1 MSLGSSVCSQ
11 STYSLHMPVV
21 DDSLSPLLS
30 YQHEVTLA
38 APSTGTDSGEQ
49 ATIPETLLRCSVV
62 RAGLQVVPLLPALA
76 FAGMYLLL
84 NEEDKCT
91 SAVTQ
96 SLLVSALGLFLS
108 ILLIAIAMIR

>member
-1 MSLGSSVCSQ
+1 MSLGSSVFSP
-11 STYSLHMPVV
+11 STYSLHVPVV
-21 DDSLSPLLS
+21 DDSLSSLLS
-30 YQHEVTLA
+30 YLHEVTLA

-84 NEEDKCT
+84 NEEDICT
-91 SAVTQ
+91 
-96 SLLVSALGLFLS
+96 
-108 ILLIAIAMIR
+108 